1 MNAGIEAFEL
11 IACGFRPE
19 GSLAHL
25 AVLVTFVLLAWWV
38 SPSSRGGARRT
49 SAHGGTRR

>member
-1 MNAGIEAFEL
+1 MNAGIEAFEV

-38 SPSSRGGARRT
+38 SPSPRGGARRT
-49 SAHGGTRR
+49 

>member
-1 MNAGIEAFEL
+1 MNAGIEAFEV

-38 SPSSRGGARRT
+38 SPSPRGPARRT
-49 SAHGGTRR
+49 